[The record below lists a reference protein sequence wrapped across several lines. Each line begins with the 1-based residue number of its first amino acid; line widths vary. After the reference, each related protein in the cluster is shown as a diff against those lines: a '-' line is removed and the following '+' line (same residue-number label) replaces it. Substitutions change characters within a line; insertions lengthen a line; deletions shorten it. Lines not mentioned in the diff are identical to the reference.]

1 MNRQRLWDLPTR
13 LFHWLLVAGVAAAV
27 ITGEIGGN
35 LIDWHGRAGLFI
47 LGLVTFRLVWG
58 FVGSSTARFAS
69 FVRGP
74 AAIKAYLRGEWRGIG
89 HNPLG
94 ALAVLGL
101 LLLTAAQVGT
111 GLFANDDIAF
121 QGPLADLVSKEW
133 SDKSRALHALVFN
146 GLLGLAALHVA
157 AIVFYVRVKRQDLL
171 KPMLTGWKTLP
182 VEAAAETSRLPLPV
196 DRAPGRGRG
205 LLAFLLAAAVAS
217 TTVYAAAGG
226 LLPPPPATP
235 AATSPA
241 AW

>member
-1 MNRQRLWDLPTR
+1 MKRQRVWDLPTR
-13 LFHWLLVAGVAAAV
+13 LFHWLLVAGIAAAV
-27 ITGEIGGN
+27 ITGELGGN
-35 LIDWHGRAGLFI
+35 LIDWHGRAGLFV

-133 SDKSRALHALVFN
+133 SDQSRALHALVFN
-146 GLLGLAALHVA
+146 GLAGLVLLHVA
-157 AIVFYVRVKRQDLL
+157 AIIFYVRVKRQDLL
-171 KPMLTGWKTLP
+171 KPMLTGWKAVP
-182 VEAAAETSRLPLPV
+182 AEAVAEAPGQPAPH
-196 DRAPGRGRG
+196 DREHGRGRG
-205 LLAFLLAAAVAS
+205 LVAFVVAAAVAS

-226 LLPPPPATP
+226 LLPPPAP
-235 AATSPA
+235 AAVAPA